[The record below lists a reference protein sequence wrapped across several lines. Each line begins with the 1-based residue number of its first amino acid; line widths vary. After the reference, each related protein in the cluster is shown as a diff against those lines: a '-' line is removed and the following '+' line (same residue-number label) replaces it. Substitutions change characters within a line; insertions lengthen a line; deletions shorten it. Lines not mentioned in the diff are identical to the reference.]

1 MKFHRQLLAL
11 SLSAALTAGMT
22 ITASAQGTVTV
33 SVNGTKSNV
42 SAFTNADWR
51 TMVPAEIADSLG
63 LSYTAQD
70 SSVTFTGNG
79 ISQTYTAG
87 VPVGDTTPAMVAG
100 KLYVPFY
107 HLAQTFGFE
116 VSWDGAARNADA
128 AAGKAD
134 TDSVAPIDLNAYLLD
149 HTEKTNDTTR
159 ALPIDRTEVNEH
171 PLTGYYGYTLSNGR
185 TIKLYMPEHAALRS
199 YITVIAI
206 PNGVTDTYA
215 FLEEQGW
222 IEQAD
227 QYGELLF
234 VLEPANGTWG
244 SVEAERDYLNICI
257 GETVGNT
264 AFDTRSTSNSLLQS
278 GTVSLSDGTSCPVFT
293 GHSCNYYVGYDEGC
307 AVLESWTSNNPMYVA
322 AQALI
327 AGKSAGSEVL
337 DHSAAR
343 TYNGI
348 NTGSYYP
355 GIDDTAFAEQL
366 GKMAAEKASPSA
378 QFIKNSDIPVPTLLA
393 GYSEQDES
401 VAYWKSVNDAV
412 STSEEGVY
420 RQSLNSDAWQTA
432 YANDIAKR
440 WGAQYGISQV
450 KVTQETSL
458 SAAEVHDFMDGYTR
472 YTNPF
477 AYSNALGVRTDYY
490 QTTKAAREAAE
501 NGKVLSSYAFEAVD
515 GQEKTVELRALKST
529 RLTNPG
535 GSAVSGTLYSCI
547 SAFHDY
553 DGNGVMDPRETIMYI
568 PDTAKKYGEDGAP
581 VVVVFPGN
589 TQAAATFFDCSMW
602 WSIAN
607 DEGCAVIIIGEY
619 CKNSAAGLTYG
630 DESDNADFS
639 RSALQLMDRV
649 VSQDAGVKIN
659 MERVYGSGHSL
670 GCRTVQTLTHNS
682 EAGSYAAVGATSFPN
697 AQFTADDRMPSY
709 LLVGQADISEALP
722 DPRANDLVKDPW
734 TVTADS
740 AIYNWVRGACQMN
753 GLDFSFTPN
762 DHNSFLSTCS
772 EYVEAGRY
780 YTYTW
785 ADEAQIPLVQFTRTL
800 AREHNC
806 YPEEFRLAW
815 DFLEHYSLSEDG
827 TRYYSPSAFE
837 KDDAVAIS

>member
-1 MKFHRQLLAL
+1 
-11 SLSAALTAGMT
+11 
-22 ITASAQGTVTV
+22 
-33 SVNGTKSNV
+33 
-42 SAFTNADWR
+42 
-51 TMVPAEIADSLG
+51 
-63 LSYTAQD
+63 
-70 SSVTFTGNG
+70 
-79 ISQTYTAG
+79 
-87 VPVGDTTPAMVAG
+87 
-100 KLYVPFY
+100 
-107 HLAQTFGFE
+107 
-116 VSWDGAARNADA
+116 
-128 AAGKAD
+128 
-134 TDSVAPIDLNAYLLD
+134 
-149 HTEKTNDTTR
+149 
-159 ALPIDRTEVNEH
+159 
-171 PLTGYYGYTLSNGR
+171 
-185 TIKLYMPEHAALRS
+185 
-199 YITVIAI
+199 
-206 PNGVTDTYA
+206 
-215 FLEEQGW
+215 
-222 IEQAD
+222 
-227 QYGELLF
+227 
-234 VLEPANGTWG
+234 
-244 SVEAERDYLNICI
+244 
-257 GETVGNT
+257 
-264 AFDTRSTSNSLLQS
+264 
-278 GTVSLSDGTSCPVFT
+278 
-293 GHSCNYYVGYDEGC
+293 
-307 AVLESWTSNNPMYVA
+307 
-322 AQALI
+322 
-327 AGKSAGSEVL
+327 
-337 DHSAAR
+337 
-343 TYNGI
+343 
-348 NTGSYYP
+348 
-355 GIDDTAFAEQL
+355 
-366 GKMAAEKASPSA
+366 
-378 QFIKNSDIPVPTLLA
+378 
-393 GYSEQDES
+393 
-401 VAYWKSVNDAV
+401 
-412 STSEEGVY
+412 
-420 RQSLNSDAWQTA
+420 
-432 YANDIAKR
+432 
-440 WGAQYGISQV
+440 
-450 KVTQETSL
+450 
-458 SAAEVHDFMDGYTR
+458 
-472 YTNPF
+472 
-477 AYSNALGVRTDYY
+477 
-490 QTTKAAREAAE
+490 
-501 NGKVLSSYAFEAVD
+501 VD

-630 DESDNADFS
+630 DEADNADFS

>member
-1 MKFHRQLLAL
+1 
-11 SLSAALTAGMT
+11 
-22 ITASAQGTVTV
+22 
-33 SVNGTKSNV
+33 
-42 SAFTNADWR
+42 
-51 TMVPAEIADSLG
+51 
-63 LSYTAQD
+63 
-70 SSVTFTGNG
+70 
-79 ISQTYTAG
+79 
-87 VPVGDTTPAMVAG
+87 
-100 KLYVPFY
+100 
-107 HLAQTFGFE
+107 
-116 VSWDGAARNADA
+116 
-128 AAGKAD
+128 
-134 TDSVAPIDLNAYLLD
+134 
-149 HTEKTNDTTR
+149 
-159 ALPIDRTEVNEH
+159 
-171 PLTGYYGYTLSNGR
+171 
-185 TIKLYMPEHAALRS
+185 
-199 YITVIAI
+199 
-206 PNGVTDTYA
+206 
-215 FLEEQGW
+215 
-222 IEQAD
+222 
-227 QYGELLF
+227 
-234 VLEPANGTWG
+234 
-244 SVEAERDYLNICI
+244 
-257 GETVGNT
+257 
-264 AFDTRSTSNSLLQS
+264 
-278 GTVSLSDGTSCPVFT
+278 
-293 GHSCNYYVGYDEGC
+293 
-307 AVLESWTSNNPMYVA
+307 
-322 AQALI
+322 
-327 AGKSAGSEVL
+327 
-337 DHSAAR
+337 
-343 TYNGI
+343 
-348 NTGSYYP
+348 
-355 GIDDTAFAEQL
+355 
-366 GKMAAEKASPSA
+366 MAAEKAAPSA

-630 DESDNADFS
+630 DEADNADFS

-806 YPEEFRLAW
+806 YPEEFRLAR

>member
-293 GHSCNYYVGYDEGC
+293 GHSCNY
-307 AVLESWTSNNPMYVA
+307 
-322 AQALI
+322 
-327 AGKSAGSEVL
+327 
-337 DHSAAR
+337 
-343 TYNGI
+343 
-348 NTGSYYP
+348 
-355 GIDDTAFAEQL
+355 
-366 GKMAAEKASPSA
+366 
-378 QFIKNSDIPVPTLLA
+378 
-393 GYSEQDES
+393 
-401 VAYWKSVNDAV
+401 
-412 STSEEGVY
+412 
-420 RQSLNSDAWQTA
+420 
-432 YANDIAKR
+432 
-440 WGAQYGISQV
+440 
-450 KVTQETSL
+450 
-458 SAAEVHDFMDGYTR
+458 
-472 YTNPF
+472 
-477 AYSNALGVRTDYY
+477 
-490 QTTKAAREAAE
+490 
-501 NGKVLSSYAFEAVD
+501 
-515 GQEKTVELRALKST
+515 
-529 RLTNPG
+529 
-535 GSAVSGTLYSCI
+535 
-547 SAFHDY
+547 
-553 DGNGVMDPRETIMYI
+553 
-568 PDTAKKYGEDGAP
+568 
-581 VVVVFPGN
+581 
-589 TQAAATFFDCSMW
+589 
-602 WSIAN
+602 
-607 DEGCAVIIIGEY
+607 
-619 CKNSAAGLTYG
+619 
-630 DESDNADFS
+630 
-639 RSALQLMDRV
+639 
-649 VSQDAGVKIN
+649 
-659 MERVYGSGHSL
+659 
-670 GCRTVQTLTHNS
+670 
-682 EAGSYAAVGATSFPN
+682 
-697 AQFTADDRMPSY
+697 
-709 LLVGQADISEALP
+709 
-722 DPRANDLVKDPW
+722 
-734 TVTADS
+734 
-740 AIYNWVRGACQMN
+740 
-753 GLDFSFTPN
+753 
-762 DHNSFLSTCS
+762 
-772 EYVEAGRY
+772 
-780 YTYTW
+780 
-785 ADEAQIPLVQFTRTL
+785 
-800 AREHNC
+800 
-806 YPEEFRLAW
+806 
-815 DFLEHYSLSEDG
+815 
-827 TRYYSPSAFE
+827 
-837 KDDAVAIS
+837 